1 MRLLT
6 QLLLSLLTLATIAWT
21 GWQGYNL
28 LTNEQNNLEPGTQSV
43 LVIVAVLV
51 IVGIYMLNTGLR
63 KASLNIAHGA
73 AKVVVYE
80 QFIKDWLT
88 AEIDPETTARMALL
102 AAQPVVK
109 AVNKLMAVSKVEGR
123 SAAKTQAAFEA
134 LLVAMRT
141 DLGNPSFYYSNNEL
155 SKLFKPETL

>member
-6 QLLLSLLTLATIAWT
+6 QLLLSLLTLATIAWA
-21 GWQGYNL
+21 GWQSYL
-28 LTNEQNNLEPGTQSV
+28 LLSNEQNKLEPGTQSL

-73 AKVVVYE
+73 AKVAVYE

-88 AEIDPETTARMALL
+88 ADIDPKTTARMALL
-102 AAQPVVK
+102 AAQPVLK
-109 AVNKLMAVSKVEGR
+109 AVNKLMAVSKAEGR
-123 SAAKTQAAFEA
+123 SSAKTQAAFEA
-134 LLVAMRT
+134 LLVAMRA
-141 DLGNPSFYYSNNEL
+141 DLGNPGFYYPNNEL
-155 SKLFKPETL
+155 SKLFQPETI